1 MYLEMPFVEAPKR
14 AYSGKTTQLIP
25 DISPTRL
32 KHTGILSL
40 LGGGGC
46 GGVRDLLLLISVV
59 GLWEISFLLDWHFR
73 VPISF
78 PVARL
83 V

>member
-1 MYLEMPFVEAPKR
+1 MPFVVEPKR

-25 DISPTRL
+25 DISPVCL

-40 LGGGGC
+40 LGGSDC
-46 GGVRDLLLLISVV
+46 GGFRDLLLLISVV
-59 GLWEISFLLDWHFR
+59 GLWEISFLLDWRFR

-78 PVARL
+78 PAARL
-83 V
+83 A